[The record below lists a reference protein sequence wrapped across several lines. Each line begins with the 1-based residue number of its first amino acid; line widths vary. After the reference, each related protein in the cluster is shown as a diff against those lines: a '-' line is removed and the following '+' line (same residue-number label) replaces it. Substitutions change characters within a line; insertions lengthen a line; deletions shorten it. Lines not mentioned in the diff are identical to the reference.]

1 MLCHHSNWYSFHR
14 VISFLSYSQGNVNGN
29 GTPYHSVQE
38 IMPSNEI
45 YGHGVIPQFID
56 ITEVTFI
63 VEGTN

>member
-1 MLCHHSNWYSFHR
+1 MWFAIQLVF
-14 VISFLSYSQGNVNGN
+14 ISPGYFFLSYNQSSVNGN